1 MKVICFNVYFSH
13 KINCFVQ
20 KNQPLKVFM
29 RFVVAV
35 IWASSL
41 IACSKKEE
49 NQSKKIA
56 QVGDKVLYFSEIS
69 EVLPRKM
76 PKNDSID
83 FVQRYREAW
92 IRRQLLYKN
101 AEKNA
106 QVNENEINKRLEE
119 YRYALITHEFEKQY
133 IAKNFSDKVTDQEIK
148 EFYEKNGKEFE
159 LRQNIVKA
167 IFIKVPQNNKDKAL
181 LSKLMA
187 SEKPED
193 KQELLK
199 YCNEKAVSYH
209 LQDTTWIDFDELIR
223 QTPLEGIPNKINFLK
238 NNKFSEMKE
247 GEFSYM
253 LYLKEYKISEQNAPL
268 EFVKDRIKSMILNER
283 KTLLIKKLEDQLYKD
298 AEKNKEF
305 EIFE

>member
-1 MKVICFNVYFSH
+1 
-13 KINCFVQ
+13 
-20 KNQPLKVFM
+20 M
-29 RFVVAV
+29 RFVVAIILAGLAV
-35 IWASSL
+35 
-41 IACSKKEE
+41 ACGKKNE
-49 NQSKKIA
+49 NQSKKLA
-56 QVGDKVLYFSEIS
+56 QVGEKVLYYSEIS
-69 EVLPRKM
+69 EVMPRKLS
-76 PKNDSID
+76 KNDSLEFI
-83 FVQRYREAW
+83 QRYREGW

-106 QVNENEINKRLEE
+106 TIDEKELQKRLDE
-119 YRYALITHEFEKQY
+119 YKYALISHEFEKQY
-133 IAKNFSDKVTDQEIK
+133 VAKNFSDKVTDQEIK

-159 LRQNIVKA
+159 LRQNIVRA
-167 IFIKVPQNNKDKAL
+167 IFIKVQQNNNDKEL

-187 SEKPED
+187 SDKAED
-193 KQELLK
+193 KQELAK

-209 LQDTTWIDFDELIR
+209 LQDTTWIDFDELTR

-247 GEFSYM
+247 GEFSYV

-305 EIFE
+305 EIFK

>member
-1 MKVICFNVYFSH
+1 
-13 KINCFVQ
+13 
-20 KNQPLKVFM
+20 M
-29 RFVVAV
+29 RFVIAV
-35 IWASSL
+35 IWASL
-41 IACSKKEE
+41 LVACGKKDE

-56 QVGDKVLYFSEIS
+56 QIGDKVLYYSEIS
-69 EVLPRKM
+69 EVMPRKLS
-76 PKNDSID
+76 KNDSLEFI
-83 FVQRYREAW
+83 QRYQENW

-106 QVNENEINKRLEE
+106 KIDEKELNKKLED
-119 YRYALITHEFEKQY
+119 YKYALITHEFEKQY
-133 IAKNFSDKVTDQEIK
+133 VAKNFSEKITDQEIK
-148 EFYEKNGKEFE
+148 DFYEKNGKEFE
-159 LRQNIVKA
+159 LRQNIVRA
-167 IFIKVPQNNKDKAL
+167 IFIKIGQNNKDKEL

-187 SEKPED
+187 SDKPED
-193 KQELLK
+193 KQELAK

-209 LQDTTWIDFDELIR
+209 LQDSTWIDFDELTR

-247 GEFSYM
+247 GEFSYV
-253 LYLKEYKISEQNAPL
+253 LYVKEYKISEQNAPL

-305 EIFE
+305 EIFK